1 MFLLKICFLSQTS
14 RIGPREPTGKSLKK
28 PPLSIALVIT
38 LAHLN
43 GGAPLQAQNAVEEII
58 VVGVTPSGDTLQSIK
73 RIPFA
78 VHSAGY
84 QDVEAAQSLD
94 LSDYLNSKMASVNI
108 NSAQNNPLQADL
120 QYRGFT
126 ASPLLGLP
134 QGLSVYQN
142 GVRIN
147 EPLGDAVN
155 WDLLPESA
163 IYRMDLVSGA
173 NPVFG
178 LNTLGGALAIKMKDG
193 FNFPQQS
200 ISASTGSWGRNTATL
215 ESGNN
220 NGEWGYYLNLS
231 HFDEDGWRRQSSSES
246 LNLYS
251 NISWRPTEQSAADM
265 VYQRGDSNLIGNG
278 ALPVGL
284 ARQSRTSVFTAP
296 DITENAMQM
305 LALSAHHS
313 ISPTLKISTNLYWR
327 DNDTQSF
334 NGDSSDFERCEFA
347 GGAQAL
353 FEAIDAVED
362 AIEESLGLSLD
373 AICSAS
379 DSRYQSFASL
389 QTDIETRALMAGL
402 DPADFEIENVTDRLS
417 GSGILADD
425 AINNR
430 SQRRQVSRGIGMQA
444 ALNEPVA
451 GKTNQLIGGLSAH
464 LGDSR
469 FNATLE
475 LSELDPVTRST
486 KGLGVGTYFDAAATH
501 IRTNTD
507 TYSAFLTD
515 TLDLNAYWALTVSA
529 RYNRTEV
536 TLRDRS
542 GERPELNGQHQFARI
557 NSAIGL
563 TWNPHDSLTL
573 YGSYSEANR
582 VPTPIEL
589 ACNEGV
595 FELAQAFATAAGEDP
610 EDVEFECR
618 LPNAFLADPPLDD
631 VVTKSL
637 ELGLRGDW
645 RGANYQMSLFRARNH
660 DDILF
665 QTTGRSTGLFANVDA
680 TVRQGVELSVQRRSG
695 DWQWLGSYSYVQAR
709 FDDHFLALSP
719 NHPDANSE
727 GEIAV
732 RPGNRL
738 PGLPEHIAKLS
749 VDYAL
754 SQALSIGAEVVHN
767 GPQVLRGDESNGLST
782 VGAATIVNAQA
793 NYLLGAKFSVFV
805 KLSNVFDR
813 EYENFGLLGE
823 DPSELI
829 PGLLDNRPLF
839 LGIGAPRAAWLG
851 AKLQL

>member
-1 MFLLKICFLSQTS
+1 MLLEQLGRK
-14 RIGPREPTGKSLKK
+14 LKK
-28 PPLSIALVIT
+28 LPFACAFVSILAQLNQLPLLHAQEEILVI
-38 LAHLN
+38 
-43 GGAPLQAQNAVEEII
+43 GI
-58 VVGVTPSGDTLQSIK
+58 TPSGNTLQSLK

-78 VHSAGY
+78 VHSAAYGEL
-84 QDVEAAQSLD
+84 EAAQSLD
-94 LSDYLNSKMASVNI
+94 LSDYLNSRMASVNI

-155 WDLLPESA
+155 WDLVPESA
-163 IYRMDLVSGA
+163 MYRIDLVSGA

-200 ISASTGSWGRNTATL
+200 ISASTGSWGRNTATV
-215 ESGNN
+215 ESGGND
-220 NGEWGYYLNLS
+220 GVWGYYLNFS
-231 HFDEDGWRRQSSSES
+231 HFDEDGWRRLSSSDS

-251 NISWRPTEQSAADM
+251 ALSWHPSDQSAADL

-278 ALPVGL
+278 ALPIGL
-284 ARQSRTSVFTAP
+284 AKQARSGVFTAP
-296 DITENAMQM
+296 DKTDNAMQM
-305 LALSAHHS
+305 LALSARQRLNLNLE
-313 ISPTLKISTNLYWR
+313 ISGNLYWR
-327 DNDTQSF
+327 DNRTHSF
-334 NGDSSDFERCEFA
+334 NGDSSDFERCDFA
-347 GGAQAL
+347 GGEQAL
-353 FEAIDAVED
+353 FEEVDDIED
-362 AIEESLGLSLD
+362 ALEDSLGLSLG
-373 AICSAS
+373 AICTGM
-379 DSRYQSFASL
+379 DSRFRSFSAL
-389 QTDIETRALMAGL
+389 EKEIEERALTAGF
-402 DPADFEIENVTDRLS
+402 DPEDFEIENVTDDLS
-417 GSGILADD
+417 GTGILADG

-430 SQRRQVSRGIGMQA
+430 SQRRQRARGFGVQA
-444 ALNEPVA
+444 TLNAPLA
-451 GKTNQLIGGLSAH
+451 GKDNQLIGGLIAN
-464 LGDSR
+464 LGDTR
-469 FNATLE
+469 FHSTLE

-486 KGLGVGTYFDAAATH
+486 WGLGVGTYFDAAATH

-515 TLDLNAYWALTVSA
+515 TVDLNANWALTVSA
-529 RYNRTEV
+529 RYNLTEV
-536 TLRDRS
+536 TLRDSS
-542 GERPELNGQHQFARI
+542 GERPELNGQHRFARI
-557 NSAIGL
+557 NPAIGL
-563 TWNPHDSLTL
+563 NWNPSDTLTL

-595 FELAQAFATAAGEDP
+595 FELAQAFAEAEGEDP
-610 EDVEFECR
+610 DDVEFECR
-618 LPNAFLADPPLDD
+618 LPNAFLADPPLND

-637 ELGLRGDW
+637 ELGMRADW
-645 RGANYQMSLFRARNH
+645 RGANYQLSVFHARNQ

-680 TVRQGVELSVQRRSG
+680 TLRQGLEFSVQHRQG
-695 DWQWLGSYSYVQAR
+695 NWQWLGSYSYIQAR

-719 NHPDANSE
+719 NHPDANAD

-732 RPGNRL
+732 RSGDRL

-754 SQALSIGAEVVHN
+754 SQALSVGAELVYN
-767 GPQVLRGDESNGLST
+767 GSQVMRGDESNDLSE
-782 VGAATIVNAQA
+782 VPGASIVNAQA
-793 NYLLGAKFSVFV
+793 SYLIGTNLSVFL
-805 KLSNVFDR
+805 KISNVFNR

-829 PGLLDNRPLF
+829 PELIDNRPLF

-851 AKLQL
+851 AKIQF

>member
-1 MFLLKICFLSQTS
+1 MKKHSFAIAFVSTLVLLNTI
-14 RIGPREPTGKSLKK
+14 PRG
-28 PPLSIALVIT
+28 
-38 LAHLN
+38 H
-43 GGAPLQAQNAVEEII
+43 AQNATQEII
-58 VVGVTPSGDTLQSIK
+58 VIGITPSGDTLQSIK
-73 RIPFA
+73 RVPFA
-78 VHSAGY
+78 VHSAAY
-84 QDVEAAQSLD
+84 AELEAAQSLD
-94 LSDYLNSKMASVNI
+94 LSDFLNSRMASVNI

-163 IYRMDLVSGA
+163 IYRIDLVSGA

-215 ESGNN
+215 ESGGN

-231 HFDEDGWRRQSSSES
+231 HFDEDGWRQQSSSES
-246 LNLYS
+246 LNLYTG
-251 NISWRPTEQSAADM
+251 ISWRPTERSAADL

-284 ARQSRTSVFTAP
+284 AKQSRNSVFTAP
-296 DITENAMQM
+296 DITDNAMQM

-313 ISPTLKISTNLYWR
+313 ITPDLEISTNLYWR
-327 DNDTQSF
+327 DNHTDSF

-347 GGAQAL
+347 GGEQAL
-353 FEAIDAVED
+353 FEEVDDLED
-362 AIEESLGLSLD
+362 ALADSLDLSLD
-373 AICSAS
+373 SICTGT
-379 DSRYQSFASL
+379 DSRFQSFTDLASA
-389 QTDIETRALMAGL
+389 IEQRALAAGL
-402 DPADFEIENVTDRLS
+402 DPQDFEIENISAALS
-417 GSGILADD
+417 GTGILVDE

-430 SQRRQVSRGIGMQA
+430 SKRRQNSRGFSVQG
-444 ALNEPVA
+444 ALSQPIA

-469 FNATLE
+469 FLSTLE
-475 LSELDPVTRST
+475 LSELDPLTRST
-486 KGLGVGTYFDAAATH
+486 WGLGVGTYLDSAATH
-501 IRTNTD
+501 ISTNTD
-507 TYSAFLTD
+507 TYSVFLTD
-515 TLDLNAYWALTVSA
+515 TLDLNAQWAFTISA
-529 RYNRTEV
+529 RYNHTEV

-542 GERPELNGQHQFARI
+542 GERPELNGRHHFARL
-557 NSAIGL
+557 NPAIGL
-563 TWNPHDSLTL
+563 TWNPAENLTL

-589 ACNEGV
+589 ACNDGV
-595 FELAQAFATAAGEDP
+595 FELAQGFALAAGEDP
-610 EDVEFECR
+610 ENVEFECR
-618 LPNAFLADPPLDD
+618 LPNAFLADPPLND

-637 ELGLRGDW
+637 EVGLRGDW
-645 RGANYQMSLFRARNH
+645 RGANYQLSLFRARNQ

-680 TVRQGVELSVQRRSG
+680 TVRQGLEFSVQQRLG

-709 FDDHFLALSP
+709 FDDYFLALSP
-719 NHPDANSE
+719 NHPDANSD
-727 GEIAV
+727 GEITV
-732 RPGNRL
+732 RPGDRL

-754 SQALSIGAEVVHN
+754 TQALSLGAELVYN
-767 GPQVLRGDESNGLST
+767 GSQVLRGDESNALGE
-782 VGAATIVNAQA
+782 VGAASIVNAQA
-793 NYLLGAKFSVFV
+793 NYFLGHKFSVFV
-805 KLSNVFDR
+805 RISNVLDR

-829 PGLLDNRPLF
+829 PGLLDKRPLF

-851 AKLQL
+851 AKLLF

>member
-1 MFLLKICFLSQTS
+1 MKKHPSALAFVSTLALLNAAPQLHAQNSAQEI
-14 RIGPREPTGKSLKK
+14 
-28 PPLSIALVIT
+28 LVI
-38 LAHLN
+38 
-43 GGAPLQAQNAVEEII
+43 
-58 VVGVTPSGDTLQSIK
+58 GVTPSGDTLQSLK

-78 VHSAGY
+78 VHSASY
-84 QDVEAAQSLD
+84 ADLEAAQSLE
-94 LSDYLNSKMASVNI
+94 LSDYLNSRMASVNI

-155 WDLLPESA
+155 WDLVPEAA
-163 IYRMDLVSGA
+163 IYRIDLVSGA

-193 FNFPQQS
+193 FNFQQHS
-200 ISASTGSWGRNTATL
+200 VSASTGSWGRNTATV
-215 ESGNN
+215 ESGGN

-251 NISWRPTEQSAADM
+251 TVSWRPTQQSAADL

-278 ALPVGL
+278 ALPIGL
-284 ARQSRTSVFTAP
+284 AKQSRSSVFTAP
-296 DITENAMQM
+296 DITDNDMQM
-305 LALSAHHS
+305 LALSARH
-313 ISPTLKISTNLYWR
+313 TLTPALQISTNLYWR
-327 DNDTQSF
+327 DNRTHSF
-334 NGDSSDFERCEFA
+334 NGDASEFERCDFA
-347 GGAQAL
+347 GGEQAL
-353 FEAIDAVED
+353 FEEADEIED
-362 AIEESLGLSLD
+362 ALEDALDLSLD
-373 AICSAS
+373 AICAGT
-379 DSRYQSFASL
+379 DSRFQNYADLVSE
-389 QTDIETRALMAGL
+389 IERRAQAAGL
-402 DPADFEIENVTDRLS
+402 NPSDFKIDNITDELS
-417 GSGILADD
+417 GTGILADA

-430 SQRRQVSRGIGMQA
+430 SQRRQRSRGFGVQA
-444 ALNEPVA
+444 TLTEPLA

-469 FNATLE
+469 FHSTLE

-486 KGLGVGTYFDAAATH
+486 WGRGVGTYFDEAATS

-515 TLDLNAYWALTVSA
+515 TLDLNAEWALTVSA
-529 RYNRTEV
+529 RYNLTDV
-536 TLRDRS
+536 TLRDSS
-542 GERPELNGQHQFARI
+542 GERPELNGQHRFARI
-557 NSAIGL
+557 NPAIGIN
-563 TWNPHDSLTL
+563 WNPTETLTL

-595 FELAQAFATAAGEDP
+595 FELAQGFASAAGEDP

-637 ELGLRGDW
+637 EVGLRGDW
-645 RGANYQMSLFRARNH
+645 LGANYQLSLFRARNQ

-680 TVRQGVELSVQRRSG
+680 TLRQGLEFSMQQRLG
-695 DWQWLGSYSYVQAR
+695 QWQYSGSYSYVQAR
-709 FDDHFLALSP
+709 FDDAFLVLSP
-719 NHPDANSE
+719 NHPDANDD

-732 RPGNRL
+732 RPGDRL

-754 SQALSIGAEVVHN
+754 NQAFSIGAELVYN
-767 GPQVLRGDESNGLST
+767 GSQVLRGDESNALAQ
-782 VGAATIVNAQA
+782 VRAATIVNAQA
-793 NYLLGAKFSVFV
+793 SYLFGPKFSVFL
-805 KLSNVFDR
+805 KLSNVLDR

-829 PGLLDNRPLF
+829 PGLIDTRPYF

-851 AKLQL
+851 AKFQL

>member
-1 MFLLKICFLSQTS
+1 M
-14 RIGPREPTGKSLKK
+14 KK
-28 PPLSIALVIT
+28 YPFAAAFVST
-38 LAHLN
+38 LALLN
-43 GGAPLQAQNAVEEII
+43 TALPLYAQEEII
-58 VVGVTPSGDTLQSIK
+58 VIGITPNGDTLQSLK

-78 VHSAGY
+78 VHSATYGEL
-84 QDVEAAQSLD
+84 EAAQSLD
-94 LSDYLNSKMASVNI
+94 LSDYLNSRMASVNL

-134 QGLSVYQN
+134 QGLSIYQN

-155 WDLLPESA
+155 WDLVPESA
-163 IYRMDLVSGA
+163 IYRIDLVSGA

-193 FNFPQQS
+193 FNSPQHS
-200 ISASTGSWGRNTATL
+200 VSASTGSWGRNTATL
-215 ESGNN
+215 ESGGND
-220 NGEWGYYLNLS
+220 GEWGYYVNLS
-231 HFDEDGWRRQSSSES
+231 HFIEDGWRQQSSSES

-251 NISWRPTEQSAADM
+251 GLSWRPTEQSTADL

-284 ARQSRTSVFTAP
+284 AKQARNSVFTAP
-296 DITENAMQM
+296 DITDNAMQM

-313 ISPTLKISTNLYWR
+313 ITPALQISTNLYWR
-327 DNDTQSF
+327 DNRTHSF
-334 NGDSSDFERCEFA
+334 NGDSSDFERCNFA
-347 GGAQAL
+347 GGEQAL
-353 FEAIDAVED
+353 FEEVDEIED
-362 AIEESLGLSLD
+362 ALEDSLDLSLD
-373 AICSAS
+373 AICAGQ
-379 DSRYQSFASL
+379 DPRYQSFSDLVSAIQL
-389 QTDIETRALMAGL
+389 RALAAGL
-402 DPADFEIENVTDRLS
+402 DPEDFEIENITDELS
-417 GSGILADD
+417 GSGVLADA

-430 SQRRQVSRGIGMQA
+430 SQRRQRSRGFGVQA
-444 ALNEPVA
+444 TLNEPFA
-451 GKTNQLIGGLSAH
+451 GKINQLTGGISAH

-469 FNATLE
+469 FHSTLE

-486 KGLGVGTYFDAAATH
+486 RGLGVGTYFDAAATH

-507 TYSAFLTD
+507 TYSVFLTD
-515 TLDLNAYWALTVSA
+515 TLDLSTNWALTASA
-529 RYNRTEV
+529 RYNHTEV
-536 TLRDRS
+536 TLRDSS
-542 GERPELNGQHQFARI
+542 GERPELNGQHRFARI
-557 NSAIGL
+557 NPAIGL
-563 TWNPHDSLTL
+563 TWNPHATLTV

-595 FELAQAFATAAGEDP
+595 FELAQAFALAEGEDP
-610 EDVEFECR
+610 DDVEFECR
-618 LPNAFLADPPLDD
+618 LPNAFLADPPLND

-637 ELGLRGDW
+637 EVGLRGDW
-645 RGANYQMSLFRARNH
+645 FGANYQISLFRARNQ

-680 TVRQGVELSVQRRSG
+680 TVRQGLEFSVRQRVG
-695 DWQWLGSYSYVQAR
+695 DWHWLGSYSYVQAR
-709 FDDHFLALSP
+709 FDDSFLALSP
-719 NHPDANSE
+719 NHPDANAD
-727 GEIAV
+727 GEITV
-732 RPGNRL
+732 RPGDRL

-749 VDYAL
+749 LDYAL
-754 SQALSIGAEVVHN
+754 SQELSIGAEVVYN
-767 GPQVLRGDESNGLST
+767 GSQVLRGDESNALSE
-782 VGAATIVNAQA
+782 VGAASIVNAQA
-793 NYLLGAKFSVFV
+793 SYSFGPQFSAFV
-805 KLSNVFDR
+805 KLSNVLDR

-851 AKLQL
+851 IKLQF

>member
-1 MFLLKICFLSQTS
+1 M
-14 RIGPREPTGKSLKK
+14 KK
-28 PPLSIALVIT
+28 RPSAIALACT
-38 LAHLN
+38 FALFN
-43 GGAPLQAQNAVEEII
+43 TAPQLQAQNATQEII
-58 VVGVTPSGDTLQSIK
+58 VIGITPSGDTLQSLR

-84 QDVEAAQSLD
+84 DELAAAQSLD
-94 LSDYLNSKMASVNI
+94 LSDYLNSRMASVNI

-155 WDLLPESA
+155 WDLVPESA
-163 IYRMDLVSGA
+163 IYRIDLVSGA

-178 LNTLGGALAIKMKDG
+178 LNTLGGALSIKMKDG

-200 ISASTGSWGRNTATL
+200 LSASTGSWGRNTATF
-215 ESGNN
+215 ESGGN

-231 HFDEDGWRRQSSSES
+231 HFDEDGWREQSASQS

-251 NISWRPTEQSAADM
+251 GISWRPTQRSAADL

-278 ALPVGL
+278 ALPIGL
-284 ARQSRTSVFTAP
+284 AKQSRSSVFTAP
-296 DITENAMQM
+296 DITDNAMQM
-305 LALSAHHS
+305 LALSARHR
-313 ISPTLKISTNLYWR
+313 IAPALEISTNAYWR
-327 DNDTQSF
+327 ENLTHSF
-334 NGDSSDFERCEFA
+334 NGDASEFERCEFA

-353 FEAIDAVED
+353 FEEADEIED
-362 AIEESLGLSLD
+362 ALEDALGLSLD
-373 AICSAS
+373 AICAGT
-379 DSRYQSFASL
+379 DARYRNFADLSH
-389 QTDIETRALMAGL
+389 DIEQRALAAGL
-402 DPADFEIENVTDRLS
+402 DPEDFEIENITDRLS
-417 GSGILADD
+417 GTGVLADD

-430 SQRRQVSRGIGMQA
+430 SQRRQRSRGFGVQA
-444 ALNEPVA
+444 TSTEPWS
-451 GKTNQLIGGLSAH
+451 GKPNLLISGLSAH

-469 FNATLE
+469 FHSTLE
-475 LSELDPVTRST
+475 LSDLDPVTRST

-501 IRTNTD
+501 IRTETD

-515 TLDLNAYWALTVSA
+515 TLDLNANWALTVSA
-529 RYNRTEV
+529 RYNYTKV
-536 TLRDRS
+536 TLRDSS
-542 GERPELNGQHQFARI
+542 GERPELNGQHRFARI
-557 NSAIGL
+557 NPALGI

-595 FELAQAFATAAGEDP
+595 FELAQAFALAGGEDP
-610 EDVEFECR
+610 DDIEFECR
-618 LPNAFLADPPLDD
+618 LPNAFLADPPLND

-645 RGANYQMSLFRARNH
+645 RGANYQASVFRARNQ

-680 TVRQGVELSVQRRSG
+680 TVRQGLELSVQQRLG
-695 DWQWLGSYSYVQAR
+695 QWQWLGSYSYVQAR

-719 NHPDANSE
+719 NHPDANTD

-732 RPGNRL
+732 RPGDRL

-754 SQALSIGAEVVHN
+754 SQAVSLGTEVVYN
-767 GPQVLRGDESNGLST
+767 GSQVLRGDESNGLAQ
-782 VGAATIVNAQA
+782 VHGATIVNAQA
-793 NYLLGAKFSVFV
+793 SYLFSPKFSVFV
-805 KLSNVFDR
+805 KISNVFNRD
-813 EYENFGLLGE
+813 YENFGLLGE
-823 DPSELI
+823 DPSEVITGLI
-829 PGLLDNRPLF
+829 DTRPLF

>member
-1 MFLLKICFLSQTS
+1 MWSL
-14 RIGPREPTGKSLKK
+14 EPLERPLKK
-28 PPLSIALVIT
+28 HSFAIELASALA
-38 LAHLN
+38 LLGSASCLY
-43 GGAPLQAQNAVEEII
+43 AQNVAQEII
-58 VVGVTPSGDTLQSIK
+58 VIGITPSGDTLQSLK

-78 VHSAGY
+78 VHSAAYGEL
-84 QDVEAAQSLD
+84 EAAQSLD
-94 LSDYLNSKMASVNI
+94 LSDYLNSRMASVNI

-155 WDLLPESA
+155 WDLVPESA
-163 IYRMDLVSGA
+163 IYRLDLVSGA

-215 ESGNN
+215 ESGAN

-231 HFDEDGWRRQSSSES
+231 HFSEDGWRRQSSSES

-251 NISWRPTEQSAADM
+251 ALGWRPTEQSAADL

-284 ARQSRTSVFTAP
+284 AKQARNSVFTAP
-296 DITENAMQM
+296 DITDNAMQM
-305 LALSAHHS
+305 LALSAHHK
-313 ISPTLKISTNLYWR
+313 IRPELEISTNLYWR
-327 DNDTQSF
+327 DNLTHSF
-334 NGDSSDFERCEFA
+334 NGDSSDFERCDFA
-347 GGAQAL
+347 GGEQAL
-353 FEAIDAVED
+353 FEEVDEIED
-362 AIEESLGLSLD
+362 ALEDSLDLSLD
-373 AICSAS
+373 AICTGADPRFRSYS
-379 DSRYQSFASL
+379 DLAN
-389 QTDIETRALMAGL
+389 DIESRALAAGL
-402 DPADFEIENVTDRLS
+402 APQDFEIENVTDGLS
-417 GSGILADD
+417 GTGILADA

-430 SQRRQVSRGIGMQA
+430 SQRRQRSRGFGIQA
-444 ALNEPVA
+444 TSTEPWA
-451 GKTNQLIGGLSAH
+451 GRPNQLIGGISAH

-469 FNATLE
+469 FHSTLE
-475 LSELDPVTRST
+475 LAQLDPFTRST
-486 KGLGVGTYFDAAATH
+486 MGLGVGTYFDAAATH

-507 TYSAFLTD
+507 TYSVFLTD
-515 TLDLNAYWALTVSA
+515 TVELDPRWALTLSA
-529 RYNRTEV
+529 RYNLSKV
-536 TLRDRS
+536 TLRDSS
-542 GERPELNGQHQFARI
+542 GERPELNGRHRFARI
-557 NSAIGL
+557 NPAIGI
-563 TWNPHDSLTL
+563 TWNPIETLTL

-595 FELAQAFATAAGEDP
+595 FELAQAFALAAGEDP

-618 LPNAFLADPPLDD
+618 LPNAFLADPPLND

-637 ELGLRGDW
+637 EVGLRGDW
-645 RGANYQMSLFRARNH
+645 LSAKYQVSLFRARNQ

-680 TVRQGVELSVQRRSG
+680 TVRRGLEFSVQQRLG

-719 NHPDANSE
+719 NHPDANSD

-732 RPGNRL
+732 SPSDRL

-749 VDYAL
+749 VDYAIN
-754 SQALSIGAEVVHN
+754 QALSIGAELVYN
-767 GPQVLRGDESNGLST
+767 GSQVLRGDESNALSK
-782 VGAATIVNAQA
+782 VDAASIVNAQA
-793 NYLLGAKFSVFV
+793 SYLLGPRFSVFV
-805 KLSNVFDR
+805 KLSNVLNR

-823 DPSELI
+823 DPSEVI
-829 PGLLDNRPLF
+829 PELLDNRPLF

-851 AKLQL
+851 AKLQF

>member
-1 MFLLKICFLSQTS
+1 MPLE
-14 RIGPREPTGKSLKK
+14 RALKK
-28 PPLSIALVIT
+28 YPGTIVLVSTFTLLQTAILAQAQSANEEILVI
-38 LAHLN
+38 
-43 GGAPLQAQNAVEEII
+43 GI
-58 VVGVTPSGDTLQSIK
+58 TPSGDTLQSIK

-78 VHSAGY
+78 VHSASY
-84 QDVEAAQSLD
+84 AELEAAQSLD
-94 LSDYLNSKMASVNI
+94 ISDYLNSRMASVNI

-155 WDLLPESA
+155 WDLLPEAA
-163 IYRMDLVSGA
+163 IYRVDLVSGA

-193 FNFPQQS
+193 FNFPAQS
-200 ISASTGSWGRNTATL
+200 VSASTGSWGRNTATV
-215 ESGNN
+215 ESGGN
-220 NGEWGYYLNLS
+220 NGQWGYYLNLS
-231 HFDEDGWRRQSSSES
+231 HFNEDGWRQQSSSES

-251 NISWRPTEQSAADM
+251 SLSWRPAEASAADL

-284 ARQSRTSVFTAP
+284 AKQARDSVFTAP
-296 DITENAMQM
+296 DITDNAMQM
-305 LALSAHHS
+305 LALSARHRFA
-313 ISPTLKISTNLYWR
+313 PELEVSTNLYWR
-327 DNDTQSF
+327 DNRTHSF
-334 NGDSSDFERCEFA
+334 NGDASEFERCEFA

-353 FEAIDAVED
+353 FEESDEIED
-362 AIEESLGLSLD
+362 ALEDSLGLSLD
-373 AICSAS
+373 SICAGS
-379 DSRYQSFASL
+379 DPRYQSFTDLVS
-389 QTDIETRALMAGL
+389 DIERRALAAGL
-402 DPADFEIENVTDRLS
+402 DPEDFEIENITDDLS
-417 GSGILADD
+417 GTGVLADD
-425 AINNR
+425 AIINR
-430 SQRRQVSRGIGMQA
+430 SQRRQRSRGVSVQA
-444 ALNEPVA
+444 TLNEPLA
-451 GKTNQLIGGLSAH
+451 GKTNQLIAGLSAH

-469 FNATLE
+469 FRSTLE
-475 LSELDPVTRST
+475 LSDLDPITRSA
-486 KGLGVGTYFDAAATH
+486 KGLGVGTYFDTAATH

-507 TYSAFLTD
+507 TYSLFLTD
-515 TLDLNAYWALTVSA
+515 TIDLNERWALTVSA
-529 RYNRTEV
+529 RYNHTEV
-536 TLRDRS
+536 ILSDSS
-542 GERPELNGQHQFARI
+542 GERPELNGQHRFART
-557 NSAIGL
+557 NPAVGL
-563 TWNPHDSLTL
+563 TWNPNDSLTL

-595 FELAQAFATAAGEDP
+595 FELAQGFALAQGEDP
-610 EDVEFECR
+610 DDVEFECR

-631 VVTKSL
+631 VVTKSV

-645 RGANYQMSLFRARNH
+645 LGAKYQLSLFRARNQ

-680 TVRQGVELSVQRRSG
+680 TVRQGVEFNAQQRLG
-695 DWQWLGSYSYVQAR
+695 DWHWFGSYSYVQAR
-709 FDDHFLALSP
+709 FDDYFLALSP
-719 NHPDANSE
+719 NHPDANSD

-732 RPGNRL
+732 RPGDRL
-738 PGLPEHIAKLS
+738 PGLPEHIAKFG
-749 VDYAL
+749 VDYAF
-754 SQALSIGAEVVHN
+754 SDAFNMGAEVVYN
-767 GPQVLRGDESNGLST
+767 GAQVLRGDESNALSQ
-782 VGAATIVNAQA
+782 VRSASILNAQA
-793 NYLLGAKFSVFV
+793 SYFFASNFSVFI
-805 KLSNVFDR
+805 KISNVLDS

-851 AKLQL
+851 AKIQL